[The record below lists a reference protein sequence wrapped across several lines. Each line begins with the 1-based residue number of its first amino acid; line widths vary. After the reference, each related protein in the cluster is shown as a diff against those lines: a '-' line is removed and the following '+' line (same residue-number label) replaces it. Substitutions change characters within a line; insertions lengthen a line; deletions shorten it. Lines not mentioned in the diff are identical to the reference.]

1 MKIKD
6 ANMFVSNKM
15 PATMLFNMALYN
27 VVLYSGCCFESAHY
41 LKSATLHRQV
51 MAGLL
56 MALMCLITAVCTLLI
71 RAVQFEMKTGLMNEL
86 SKPNLKPED
95 VEKIIS
101 GLKNSKSTGAD
112 YINTWVIK
120 LVARE
125 IAWGSGVISSLVNTG
140 PVAGCN
146 AKWS

>member
-56 MALMCLITAVCTLLI
+56 MAIMCLITAVCTLLI
-71 RAVQFEMKTGLMNEL
+71 RAVQFEMKTGLMNVL
-86 SKPNLKPED
+86 SNPNLRPED
-95 VEKIIS
+95 VNSAKKLFEMGKY
-101 GLKNSKSTGAD
+101 GLQPFGYFFFTSVLPIGKN
-112 YINTWVIK
+112 YF
-120 LVARE
+120 L
-125 IAWGSGVISSLVNTG
+125 
-140 PVAGCN
+140 
-146 AKWS
+146 